1 MPDISREYLEQQ
13 IIAYEK
19 KAQEC
24 LIEHQRYIG
33 AAAALRQLN
42 TDIDSTNHAEPVKQ
56 SMYDFFVSDEGQE
69 ATGA

>member
-1 MPDISREYLEQQ
+1 MVDISREYLEQQ

-42 TDIDSTNHAEPVKQ
+42 TDIDSTNHAEDPSRLEEVT
-56 SMYDFFVSDEGQE
+56 D
-69 ATGA
+69 A